1 MILLNCN
8 CDWQNVINAIPCI
21 CWGIIVLT
29 AVLFYLKYDMPSC
42 IKNKHELKMKKEVL
56 EHEKWWEEIK
66 WRKANSDENLIKK
79 IDELS
84 KENEDLKRKLDIEKS
99 RQEVLNKHLEEYKQ
113 HMNIIMSN
121 SKNR

>member
-1 MILLNCN
+1 
-8 CDWQNVINAIPCI
+8 
-21 CWGIIVLT
+21 
-29 AVLFYLKYDMPSC
+29 
-42 IKNKHELKMKKEVL
+42 MKKEAFA
-56 EHEKWWEEIK
+56 HEKWWEENK

-84 KENEDLKRKLDIEKS
+84 KENEELKRKLDIEKS